1 MPYERKHSHDYTWA
15 ITQNNHVLKNQ
26 KKWAHMYKY
35 PKSVKFL
42 EKIKY
47 IDFSESKRCA
57 T

>member
-1 MPYERKHSHDYTWA
+1 MPYERKHSNDYTWA
-15 ITQNNHVLKNQ
+15 ITPNNHVLKNQ

-35 PKSVKFL
+35 PQSVKFL